1 MTDMDSIPWYAYLC
15 KKCDTVNWLYFGDP
29 NDETRR
35 DIEGFICCKCNESH
49 SFADEFELEM
59 GIGDDPDSFE
69 LGLEKPE

>member
-1 MTDMDSIPWYAYLC
+1 MSIGSWFSCPC
-15 KKCDTVNWLYFGDP
+15 RKCGVVNWLYDGDP
-29 NDETRR
+29 TDETRP

-49 SFADEFELEM
+49 TFSDEIELEM